1 MAAGRMSH
9 WAEDW
14 VRKSVGIFSF
24 FRSSPPQ
31 RSADQAKERLQ
42 VLLALERSSS
52 NAPSFLPQLQ
62 DDILKVIAKYIQID
76 NDKVLIEV
84 ERGPDVSMLDINIE
98 LPAAMEAKRPK
109 APARRR
115 LEGAAAAT

>member
-1 MAAGRMSH
+1 MSR
-9 WAEDW
+9 WREEW

-24 FRSSPPQ
+24 FRTSPPQ

-42 VLLALERSSS
+42 VLLALERNSGE
-52 NAPSFLPQLQ
+52 APSFLPQLQ
-62 DDILKVIAKYIQID
+62 DDIIKVIAKYVQVE

-98 LPAAMEAKRPK
+98 LPASTAAKRPK

-115 LEGAAAAT
+115 LESAAAAT

>member
-1 MAAGRMSH
+1 MSR
-9 WAEDW
+9 WAEEW

-24 FRSSPPQ
+24 FRTSPPK

-42 VLLALERSSS
+42 VLLALERNAS

-62 DDILKVIAKYIQID
+62 DDILKVIAKYVQID
-76 NDKVLIEV
+76 NEKVLIEV

-98 LPAAMEAKRPK
+98 LPAAVETRRPK

>member
-1 MAAGRMSH
+1 MSH
-9 WAEDW
+9 WADDW

-24 FRSSPPQ
+24 FRTSPPQ

-52 NAPSFLPQLQ
+52 DTPSFLPQLQ
-62 DDILKVIAKYIQID
+62 DDIMKVIAKYVQVE

-98 LPAAMEAKRPK
+98 LPAATGAKRVK
-109 APARRR
+109 APAKRR
-115 LEGAAAAT
+115 LERAAAVT

>member
-1 MAAGRMSH
+1 M
-9 WAEDW
+9 
-14 VRKSVGIFSF
+14 GIFSF
-24 FRSSPPQ
+24 FRTSPPQ

-42 VLLALERSSS
+42 VLLALERNSSS
-52 NAPSFLPQLQ
+52 APSFLPQLQ
-62 DDILKVIAKYIQID
+62 DDIMKVIAKYIQLD

-98 LPAAMEAKRPK
+98 LPATSETKRVK
-109 APARRR
+109 SSTGRR

>member
-1 MAAGRMSH
+1 MSP

-24 FRSSPPQ
+24 FRTSPPQ
-31 RSADQAKERLQ
+31 RSADKAKERLQ
-42 VLLALERSSS
+42 VLLALERNSS
-52 NAPSFLPQLQ
+52 NVPSFLPQLQ
-62 DDILKVIAKYIQID
+62 DDILKVISKYVQID

-98 LPAAMEAKRPK
+98 LPSSYEVNRTK

-115 LEGAAAAT
+115 LEGAAAVT

>member
-1 MAAGRMSH
+1 MSP
-9 WAEDW
+9 WAEEW

-24 FRSSPPQ
+24 FRTSPPQ

-42 VLLALERSSS
+42 VLLALERNSS

-62 DDILKVIAKYIQID
+62 DDIIKVIAKYVQVD

-98 LPAAMEAKRPK
+98 LPAAAEAKRTK

>member
-1 MAAGRMSH
+1 MSL
-9 WAEDW
+9 WAEEL

-24 FRSSPPQ
+24 FRTSPPQ

-42 VLLALERSSS
+42 VLLALERNSK
-52 NAPSFLPQLQ
+52 NTPSFLPQLQ
-62 DDILKVIAKYIQID
+62 DDIMKVIAKYVQID

-98 LPAAMEAKRPK
+98 LPATSGASPRN
-109 APARRR
+109 ARAGRA

>member
-1 MAAGRMSH
+1 MSR
-9 WAEDW
+9 WTEDW

-24 FRSSPPQ
+24 FRTSPPQ

-42 VLLALERSSS
+42 VLLALERNSN

-62 DDILKVIAKYIQID
+62 DDIMKVIAKYIQLD

-98 LPAAMEAKRPK
+98 LPATTETKHVKSPSKRS
-109 APARRR
+109 

>member
-1 MAAGRMSH
+1 M
-9 WAEDW
+9 
-14 VRKSVGIFSF
+14 GIFSF
-24 FRSSPPQ
+24 FRTSPPQ

-42 VLLALERSSS
+42 VLLALERSSG
-52 NAPSFLPQLQ
+52 NKPSFLPQLQ
-62 DDILKVIAKYIQID
+62 DDIMKVISKYVQID

-98 LPAAMEAKRPK
+98 LPSTHGARSRKMRPGH
-109 APARRR
+109 A

>member
-1 MAAGRMSH
+1 MSP
-9 WAEDW
+9 WAEEW

-31 RSADQAKERLQ
+31 RSAEQAKERLQ
-42 VLLALERSSS
+42 VLLALERTAS

-62 DDILKVIAKYIQID
+62 DDIMKVIAKYVQID

-98 LPAAMEAKRPK
+98 LPGATEAKRPK

>member
-1 MAAGRMSH
+1 M
-9 WAEDW
+9 
-14 VRKSVGIFSF
+14 GIFSF
-24 FRSSPPQ
+24 FRTSPPQ

-42 VLLALERSSS
+42 VLLALERNST

-62 DDILKVIAKYIQID
+62 DDIMKVIAKYVQIE

-98 LPAAMEAKRPK
+98 LPAATEPKRTK

-115 LEGAAAAT
+115 LAGAAAAT

>member
-1 MAAGRMSH
+1 MSH

-98 LPAAMEAKRPK
+98 LPAAMEMKRPK

>member
-1 MAAGRMSH
+1 
-9 WAEDW
+9 
-14 VRKSVGIFSF
+14 
-24 FRSSPPQ
+24 
-31 RSADQAKERLQ
+31 
-42 VLLALERSSS
+42 
-52 NAPSFLPQLQ
+52 
-62 DDILKVIAKYIQID
+62 VIAKYIQID

>member
-1 MAAGRMSH
+1 MSP
-9 WAEDW
+9 WAEEW

-24 FRSSPPQ
+24 FRTSPPQ

-42 VLLALERSSS
+42 VLLALERNSN

-62 DDILKVIAKYIQID
+62 DDIIKVIAKYVQVD

-98 LPAAMEAKRPK
+98 LPAASEVKRAK
-109 APARRR
+109 APAKRR

>member
-1 MAAGRMSH
+1 MSL

-24 FRSSPPQ
+24 FRTSPPQ

-42 VLLALERSSS
+42 VLLALERSS
-52 NAPSFLPQLQ
+52 NNTPSFLPQLQ
-62 DDILKVIAKYIQID
+62 DDIMKVIAKYIELD

-98 LPAAMEAKRPK
+98 LPAAPETRAPK
-109 APARRR
+109 ASAGRR
-115 LEGAAAAT
+115 LEGAAAVT

>member
-1 MAAGRMSH
+1 MSR
-9 WAEDW
+9 WAEEW

-24 FRSSPPQ
+24 FRTSPPQ

-42 VLLALERSSS
+42 VLLALERNSSS
-52 NAPSFLPQLQ
+52 APSFLPQLQ
-62 DDILKVIAKYIQID
+62 EDILKVIAKYVQVD
-76 NDKVLIEV
+76 NEKVLIEV

-98 LPAAMEAKRPK
+98 LPATMEAKRAK

-115 LEGAAAAT
+115 LAGAAAAT

>member
-1 MAAGRMSH
+1 MSH

-24 FRSSPPQ
+24 FRTSQTQ

-42 VLLALERSSS
+42 VLLALERNSS
-52 NAPSFLPQLQ
+52 NTPSFLPQLQ
-62 DDILKVIAKYIQID
+62 DDIMKVIAKYVQID

-84 ERGPDVSMLDINIE
+84 ERGPDVSVLDINIE
-98 LPAAMEAKRPK
+98 LPSMVEKRRSRPMAK
-109 APARRR
+109 RR

>member
-1 MAAGRMSH
+1 MTP

-24 FRSSPPQ
+24 FRTSPPQ
-31 RSADQAKERLQ
+31 RSADKAKERLQ
-42 VLLALERSSS
+42 VLLALERNSSS
-52 NAPSFLPQLQ
+52 VPSFLPELQ
-62 DDILKVIAKYIQID
+62 DDILKVISKYVQID

-98 LPAAMEAKRPK
+98 LPSASEVKRAKRPV
-109 APARRR
+109 RRQ

>member
-1 MAAGRMSH
+1 MSL

-24 FRSSPPQ
+24 FSTSPPQ

-42 VLLALERSSS
+42 VLLALERNS
-52 NAPSFLPQLQ
+52 NDAPSFLPQLQ
-62 DDILKVIAKYIQID
+62 DDIMKVIAKYIQID

-98 LPAAMEAKRPK
+98 LPAVSETKRIK
-109 APARRR
+109 APANKRR

>member
-1 MAAGRMSH
+1 MSH

-24 FRSSPPQ
+24 FRTSPPQ

-62 DDILKVIAKYIQID
+62 EDIMKVIARYVQID

-98 LPAAMEAKRPK
+98 LPATTEVKRVKPSPK
-109 APARRR
+109 GR
-115 LEGAAAAT
+115 LGGAATAT

>member
-1 MAAGRMSH
+1 MSR
-9 WAEDW
+9 WAEEW

-24 FRSSPPQ
+24 FRTSPPQ

-42 VLLALERSSS
+42 VLLALERNSS

-62 DDILKVIAKYIQID
+62 DDILKVIAKYVQVD

-98 LPAAMEAKRPK
+98 LPATMEAKRTKSAGK
-109 APARRR
+109 ATACRSCGRQ
-115 LEGAAAAT
+115 

>member
-1 MAAGRMSH
+1 MSR
-9 WAEDW
+9 WTEEW

-24 FRSSPPQ
+24 FRTSPPQ

-42 VLLALERSSS
+42 VLLALERNSS

-62 DDILKVIAKYIQID
+62 DDILKVIAKYVQVD
-76 NDKVLIEV
+76 NEKVLIEV

-98 LPAAMEAKRPK
+98 LPAAIEAKRAK

>member
-1 MAAGRMSH
+1 MSR
-9 WAEDW
+9 WAEQW

-31 RSADQAKERLQ
+31 QRSAEQAKERLQ
-42 VLLALERSSS
+42 VLLALERSAS

-84 ERGPDVSMLDINIE
+84 ERGGKTALGRRCRCDMIRATSVFPRRQVV
-98 LPAAMEAKRPK
+98 RP
-109 APARRR
+109 
-115 LEGAAAAT
+115 LST

>member
-1 MAAGRMSH
+1 MSR
-9 WAEDW
+9 WPEEW

-24 FRSSPPQ
+24 FRTSPPQ

-42 VLLALERSSS
+42 VLLALERNSS

-62 DDILKVIAKYIQID
+62 DDIIKVIAKYVQVE

-98 LPAAMEAKRPK
+98 LPASMEAKRQK
-109 APARRR
+109 APARRE
-115 LEGAAAAT
+115 LESATAAT

>member
-1 MAAGRMSH
+1 MSP

-24 FRSSPPQ
+24 FRTSQPQ

-42 VLLALERSSS
+42 VLLALERNSSS
-52 NAPSFLPQLQ
+52 APSFLPQLQ
-62 DDILKVIAKYIQID
+62 DDIIKVIAKYIQLD

-98 LPAAMEAKRPK
+98 LPATSQPKQAK
-109 APARRR
+109 APKRR

>member
-1 MAAGRMSH
+1 MSR

-24 FRSSPPQ
+24 FRTSPAE

-42 VLLALERSSS
+42 VLLALERNSSS
-52 NAPSFLPQLQ
+52 APSFLPQLQ
-62 DDILKVIAKYIQID
+62 DDIMKVIAKYIQID

-98 LPAAMEAKRPK
+98 LPSATESRRTKKTAG
-109 APARRR
+109 RR
-115 LEGAAAAT
+115 LAGAAAAT

>member
-1 MAAGRMSH
+1 MSL

-24 FRSSPPQ
+24 FRTSPPQ
-31 RSADQAKERLQ
+31 RTADQAKERLQ
-42 VLLALERSSS
+42 VLLALERNSSS
-52 NAPSFLPQLQ
+52 APSFLPQLQ
-62 DDILKVIAKYIQID
+62 DDIMKVISKYIQID

-98 LPAAMEAKRPK
+98 LPATTEMSPRKGR
-109 APARRR
+109 ARAG
-115 LEGAAAAT
+115 LEEAAAAT

>member
-1 MAAGRMSH
+1 MSR
-9 WAEDW
+9 WAEEW

-24 FRSSPPQ
+24 FRTSPPQ
-31 RSADQAKERLQ
+31 RSADKAKERLQ
-42 VLLALERSSS
+42 VLLALERSSN

-62 DDILKVIAKYIQID
+62 DDIIKVIAKYVQIE
-76 NDKVLIEV
+76 NDKVMIEV

-115 LEGAAAAT
+115 LAGAAAAT